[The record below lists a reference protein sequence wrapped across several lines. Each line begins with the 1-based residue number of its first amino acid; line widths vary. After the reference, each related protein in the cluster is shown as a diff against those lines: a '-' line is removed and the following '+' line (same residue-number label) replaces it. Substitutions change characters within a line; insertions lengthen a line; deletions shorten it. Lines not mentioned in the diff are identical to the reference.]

1 MASWNRVSK
10 ETEAAWHNFLR
21 GSSPQTA
28 PSWLRPFAVTGLSV
42 VLTAVLFALGDLT
55 SPRDLGRLLMAVAWL
70 LAGVNGL
77 FAAYALITLRRWWV
91 GPTLAAGLSSVVIA
105 GYILWAD
112 SRSPEPEPWMPA
124 IWLLMFAGI
133 ATVVATAW
141 QHRIT
146 PVVTWK
152 VVVTSVLPFFVVVQF
167 WYTTQYVRLHQI
179 LSPVEV
185 VRGQANLCH
194 QMQRGA
200 IRITRVDQV
209 WAGHLGSRSGS

>member
-1 MASWNRVSK
+1 
-10 ETEAAWHNFLR
+10 
-21 GSSPQTA
+21 
-28 PSWLRPFAVTGLSV
+28 
-42 VLTAVLFALGDLT
+42 
-55 SPRDLGRLLMAVAWL
+55 MAVAWL

-152 VVVTSVLPFFVVVQF
+152 VVLTSVLPFFVVVQF

-185 VRGQANLCH
+185 VRGQANLCY
-194 QMQRGA
+194 QMRRGA